1 MNAADKTD
9 AMNVTISLLPFAV
22 DLFSA
27 LLLWKPSASPGP
39 DRVNSYVGFGC
50 TGLGAFSFFGA
61 GAGMFEKFALVPGN
75 KNREPSEE
83 DESAA
88 AFFFFGAFSFFG
100 FSAFGLDGVVEFIIS
115 DQLIGESSMAAFG
128 FGAAGAGAGVGAG
141 FGAGAGVGFGAE
153 TAGAAAFT
161 FGAGFSAFTF
171 FAGASF
177 LGFAAGNAGADFT
190 AGCSTNFAVSVPS
203 NRDFTFA
210 VCPFDAYMA
219 SKSKPAES
227 AAFATPLIEEPS
239 VAIVAVTNAAFFIL
253 FESVLDLSS
262 SEEALHATFVFCFF
276 RVVLIG

>member
-1 MNAADKTD
+1 
-9 AMNVTISLLPFAV
+9 
-22 DLFSA
+22 
-27 LLLWKPSASPGP
+27 
-39 DRVNSYVGFGC
+39 
-50 TGLGAFSFFGA
+50 
-61 GAGMFEKFALVPGN
+61 
-75 KNREPSEE
+75 
-83 DESAA
+83 
-88 AFFFFGAFSFFG
+88 
-100 FSAFGLDGVVEFIIS
+100 
-115 DQLIGESSMAAFG
+115 MAAFG
-128 FGAAGAGAGVGAG
+128 FGAAGAGAGVGA
-141 FGAGAGVGFGAE
+141 GFGAE

-227 AAFATPLIEEPS
+227 AAFATPLIPEEPS
-239 VAIVAVTNAAFFIL
+239 VAIVAATNAAFFIL

-276 RVVLIG
+276 IVVLIG

>member
-1 MNAADKTD
+1 
-9 AMNVTISLLPFAV
+9 
-22 DLFSA
+22 
-27 LLLWKPSASPGP
+27 
-39 DRVNSYVGFGC
+39 
-50 TGLGAFSFFGA
+50 
-61 GAGMFEKFALVPGN
+61 MFEKFALVPGN

-227 AAFATPLIEEPS
+227 AAFATPLIPEEPS
-239 VAIVAVTNAAFFIL
+239 VAIVAATNAAFFIL
-253 FESVLDLSS
+253 FESVVLDLSS
-262 SEEALHATFVFCFF
+262 SDFEALHATFVVFCFF
-276 RVVLIG
+276 IYSSKLIG

>member
-9 AMNVTISLLPFAV
+9 AMNVTISLSPFAV

-153 TAGAAAFT
+153 TGGAA
-161 FGAGFSAFTF
+161 AFTF

-262 SEEALHATFVFCFF
+262 SEEALHATFVFFCFCF
-276 RVVLIG
+276 

>member
-1 MNAADKTD
+1 
-9 AMNVTISLLPFAV
+9 
-22 DLFSA
+22 
-27 LLLWKPSASPGP
+27 
-39 DRVNSYVGFGC
+39 
-50 TGLGAFSFFGA
+50 
-61 GAGMFEKFALVPGN
+61 MFEKFALVPGN

-115 DQLIGESSMAAFG
+115 DQLIWESSMAAFG
-128 FGAAGAGAGVGAG
+128 FGAAGAGAGVGA
-141 FGAGAGVGFGAE
+141 GFGAE

-239 VAIVAVTNAAFFIL
+239 VAIVAATTAAFFIL

>member
-1 MNAADKTD
+1 
-9 AMNVTISLLPFAV
+9 
-22 DLFSA
+22 
-27 LLLWKPSASPGP
+27 
-39 DRVNSYVGFGC
+39 
-50 TGLGAFSFFGA
+50 
-61 GAGMFEKFALVPGN
+61 MFEKFALVPGN

-171 FAGASF
+171 FFAGASF

-227 AAFATPLIEEPS
+227 AAFATPLIPEEPS
-239 VAIVAVTNAAFFIL
+239 VAIVAATNAAFFIP
-253 FESVLDLSS
+253 FESVVLDLSS
-262 SEEALHATFVFCFF
+262 SSDFEALHATFVFCFF
-276 RVVLIG
+276 IYSRVLIG

>member
-9 AMNVTISLLPFAV
+9 AMNVTISLSPFAV

-141 FGAGAGVGFGAE
+141 FGAGAGVGFGA
-153 TAGAAAFT
+153 
-161 FGAGFSAFTF
+161 GFSAFTFF

-227 AAFATPLIEEPS
+227 AAFATPLIPEEPS
-239 VAIVAVTNAAFFIL
+239 VAIVAATNAAFFIP
-253 FESVLDLSS
+253 FESVMLDLSS
-262 SEEALHATFVFCFF
+262 SSDFEALHATFVFCFF
-276 RVVLIG
+276 IYSRVLIG